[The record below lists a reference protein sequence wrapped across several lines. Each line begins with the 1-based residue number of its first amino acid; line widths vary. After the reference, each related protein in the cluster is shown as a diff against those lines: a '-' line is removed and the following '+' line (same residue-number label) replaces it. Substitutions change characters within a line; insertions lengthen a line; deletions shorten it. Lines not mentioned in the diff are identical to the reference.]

1 MYLHSGCKQKQT
13 YGREGE
19 QLVPSNSPSCA
30 TINTLLWHLPSQVTP
45 KSNRVPSC
53 CSAAAPG
60 VDCEAA
66 LTEIRQAT
74 MNTPVRTMVHKAVSQ
89 GLWYGHKTSDK
100 NCQGI
105 TSVGISGF
113 NYKTAHPASKP
124 PFMPHHVSDTE
135 SHCCLF

>member
-1 MYLHSGCKQKQT
+1 MYLHLGCKQKQT

-30 TINTLLWHLPSQVTP
+30 TINTLLWHLTSQGTP
-45 KSNRVPSC
+45 KSNRVPLC

-60 VDCEAA
+60 VGCEAA
-66 LTEIRQAT
+66 LAEIKQAAVNAPMGT
-74 MNTPVRTMVHKAVSQ
+74 VVHKAVSQ
-89 GLWYGHKTSDK
+89 DLWYGHKIRAK

-105 TSVGISGF
+105 TAVGISGF

-124 PFMPHHVSDTE
+124 PFMSHHASDAE
-135 SHCCLF
+135 NHCCLV